1 MRELIKLTEGVMA
14 VPSLGEKSSSEKQAR
29 FMAAAAHDPA
39 FAKRVG
45 IDQDVAKEFN
55 KADTGTE
62 LLSKAAK
69 NIKEDEEWDSLVE
82 EMRTYIEEYMA
93 QGLSFEDAVNE
104 VYKSTSSD
112 YAITALDQAMHDMK
126 KEGVAEAGG
135 YAKENVDFSDP
146 NSWDMK
152 DLVAAFR
159 SGQIDN
165 ATYEKLLAQAI
176 AADDGYT
183 DWSMR
188 QGEMG
193 NHAPAIAEGAG
204 STVHTFPDSE
214 SAYDATQTGQWYD
227 DATDSAVEVKNGDIL
242 VIPDE
247 GVVGICTTWPV
258 AVTKNSGKLH
268 GMKPEFS
275 TPEGIAEVTEL
286 PLEKVQAAF
295 RKAQELGF
303 ETVGNIKEDINNG
316 YNTVKNANGQ
326 DFFPNGAD
334 SPVVKKVGPS
344 GARHGDNPEQKS
356 MQVSEEHKELVYAY
370 RKFLK
375 ESSK

>member
-14 VPSLGEKSSSEKQAR
+14 VPALGEKSSSEKQAR

-55 KADTGTE
+55 KADKGSE

-69 NIKEDEEWDSLVE
+69 NIKEDEEWESLVT

-93 QGLSFEDAVNE
+93 QGLSFEEAVNE
-104 VYKSTSSD
+104 VYKSTPSD
-112 YAITALDQAMHDMK
+112 YAITALDQAMNDMK

-146 NSWDMK
+146 SSWDMK
-152 DLVAAFR
+152 DLVSAFR

-165 ATYEKLLAQAI
+165 ATYEKLLTQAL
-176 AADDGYT
+176 ADDDGYT
-183 DWSMR
+183 DWSMK

-193 NHAPAIAEGAG
+193 NMAPAVTEGSA
-204 STVHTFPDSE
+204 TAVHTFPDS
-214 SAYDATQTGQWYD
+214 STAYDATQTGQWYD
-227 DATDSAVEVKNGDIL
+227 DATDSSVEVKNGDIL
-242 VIPDE
+242 VISDE

-258 AVTKNSGKLH
+258 AVTKNTGELH

-275 TPEGIAEVTEL
+275 TPEDIAEVTKL

-316 YNTVKNANGQ
+316 YKNVKHVNGE

-344 GARHGDNPEQKS
+344 GARQGDNPEQKS